1 MLNRLEMLRLFC
13 AAADAS
19 SFKEAAARLGISPQA
34 ITRAVK
40 ELEEAVGEVLFH
52 RNTRGIQITE
62 FGTQLAEQ
70 AREMVTGVDN
80 LFQSTDNVSDK
91 DLAGLVRV
99 TAPSIIGRHY
109 LLKSLLPLIK
119 RYPGIRL
126 ELGVTNLVADVVDKK
141 IDIGVRIGQLRDSR
155 FVARSVAKIS
165 FHIVGTPELVAA
177 KGRPSTPQDLSR
189 LPTTALMD
197 GNTGRIWPWY
207 FADNHLLTPSASTF
221 VTDDPE
227 VECDAVLAGIGYG
240 QLSSQQAEP
249 HIRSGR
255 LVTVLDDYQP
265 EPWDLYVYRPQ
276 RGPVPARI
284 RLVFDRLVEILSDP
298 NTFADAP

>member
-19 SFKEAAARLGISPQA
+19 SFKEAAARLGTSPQA

-40 ELEEAVGEVLFH
+40 ELEEALGEVLFH
-52 RNTRGIQITE
+52 RNTRGIQVTE
-62 FGTQLAEQ
+62 FGTQLAEH
-70 AREMVTGVDN
+70 ALEMVTGVDS
-80 LFQSTDNVSDK
+80 LFRRTDNQSDK

-99 TAPSIIGRHY
+99 TAPSIIGRHH
-109 LLKSLLPLIK
+109 LLKLLLPLIK
-119 RYPGIRL
+119 RHPGIKL
-126 ELGVTNLVADVVDKK
+126 ELGVTNLVTDVVDKK
-141 IDIGVRIGQLRDSR
+141 IDIGVRIGPLRDNR
-155 FVARSVAKIS
+155 FVVRSVGKVS
-165 FHIVGTPELVAA
+165 FHIVGTPELIAA
-177 KGRPSTPQDLSR
+177 KGKPNTPQDLLK

-197 GNTGRIWPWY
+197 GNTGRIWSWY
-207 FADNHLLTPSASTF
+207 FADNHLLTPTASTF

-227 VECDAVLAGIGYG
+227 VECEAVLAGIGYG
-240 QLSSQQAEP
+240 QLSNQQVEH

-255 LVTVLDDYQP
+255 LVTVLEHYQP

-284 RLVFDRLVEILSDP
+284 RLVFDRIVEILSDP
-298 NTFADAP
+298 DLFVKRT

>member
-19 SFKEAAARLGISPQA
+19 SFKEAAARLGTSPQA

-40 ELEEAVGEVLFH
+40 ELEEAMGEVLFH

-62 FGTQLAEQ
+62 FGTQLAEH
-70 AREMVTGVDN
+70 AREMVTGVDKLFHHTNPLSDTN
-80 LFQSTDNVSDK
+80 LE
-91 DLAGLVRV
+91 GLVRI
-99 TAPSIIGRHY
+99 TAPSPIGRRH
-109 LLKSLLPLIK
+109 LLKLLLPLI
-119 RYPGIRL
+119 RQYPGIKL
-126 ELGVTNLVADVVDKK
+126 ELGVTNLLADVVDKK
-141 IDIGVRIGQLRDSR
+141 IDIGVRIGPLRDSR
-155 FVARSVAKIS
+155 LVARSVGKVS
-165 FHIVGTPELVAA
+165 FFVVATPELVATRG
-177 KGRPSTPQDLSR
+177 KPTTPQDLLG

-207 FADNHLLTPSASTF
+207 FADSQPLTLASPTL
-221 VTDDPE
+221 VSDDPE

-240 QLSSQQAEP
+240 QLSNHQAEP

-265 EPWDLYVYRPQ
+265 VPWDLYVYRPQ

-284 RLVFDRLVEILSDP
+284 RLVFDRIVDILSDP
-298 NTFADAP
+298 NTFAGPP

>member
-19 SFKEAAARLGISPQA
+19 SFKEAAARLGTSPQA

-40 ELEEAVGEVLFH
+40 ELEETVGEVLFH

-62 FGTQLAEQ
+62 FGTQLAEH
-70 AREMVTGVDN
+70 AREMVTGVDS
-80 LFQSTDNVSDK
+80 LFQPTESQSDK
-91 DLAGLVRV
+91 DLVGLVRI
-99 TAPSIIGRHY
+99 TAPSIIGRRH
-109 LLKSLLPLIK
+109 LLKLLLPLMK
-119 RYPGIRL
+119 QHPGIRL
-126 ELGVTNLVADVVDKK
+126 ELGVTNLVTDVVDKK
-141 IDIGVRIGQLRDSR
+141 IDIGVRIGPLRDSR

-165 FHIVGTPELVAA
+165 FHVVGTPELIAA
-177 KGRPSTPQDLSR
+177 RGKPQTPQDLAK
-189 LPTTALMD
+189 LPTTTLMD
-197 GNTGRIWPWY
+197 GNTGRTWPWF
-207 FADNHLLTPSASTF
+207 FADNHMLTPTVSTF

-227 VECDAVLAGIGYG
+227 VECQAVLAGIGYG

-249 HIRSGR
+249 YIRSGR
-255 LVTVLDDYQP
+255 LVKVLDEYQP

-284 RLVFDRLVEILSDP
+284 RLVFDRIVETLSDP
-298 NTFADAP
+298 DIFADAT